1 MKKTHQYIRNIFY
14 GLLTIFFLGFNTI
27 SVRGVPMGGA
37 GSGHENP
44 LRGNANTIPDLLML
58 IIEQFVVPIGGV
70 IVVFMFIYSG
80 FLFVTAQGN
89 SEKLQKAKDSF
100 IYTIIGAAL
109 VLGAFAISSI
119 IQNTV
124 EQIKTAL

>member
-37 GSGHENP
+37 GSGLENP

>member
-1 MKKTHQYIRNIFY
+1 
-14 GLLTIFFLGFNTI
+14 
-27 SVRGVPMGGA
+27 MGGA
-37 GSGHENP
+37 GSGLENP